1 MEQTPWWSNLLSIVI
16 ALIVGAVLGRNLSIF
31 AGVQPGTTDY
41 FRDLF
46 VYMPYSLMLFGILAD
61 MFTYEGVY
69 TLPTIVS
76 IASLALNGLFSLLW
90 TGVAGIFTD
99 FANASGLSASATRRP
114 LSTTPP
120 NHQMMVGG
128 ADGCDIPGFD
138 AGFMK
143 SDYTPQSLLV
153 TATIFWYYILDLI
166 LNRGWVD
173 ATASIIMFAVLF
185 TGQFMYMCLG
195 TKSKGVHAMFA
206 LLQGLIVGGTAYG
219 IVATTAPARLPTSAL
234 PVGRRVDPS
243 SLTLK
248 DGKMIDGKGVPYV
261 QVGGQ
266 WIPDISTPEGR
277 VAAGIATAGATP
289 STCRT

>member
-1 MEQTPWWSNLLSIVI
+1 MEQTPWWTNLLSILI
-16 ALIVGAVLGRNLSIF
+16 ALIVGAVLGRNLSAF
-31 AGVQPGTTDY
+31 AGVAPGGTDY
-41 FRDLF
+41 FRDVF

-69 TLPTIVS
+69 TLPTLFS
-76 IASLALNGLFSLLW
+76 IASLALNGMFSMLW
-90 TGVAGIFTD
+90 TGLAGIFEE
-99 FANASGLSASATRRP
+99 FASASGLSASSAFPAPYQRGVAP
-114 LSTTPP
+114 TT
-120 NHQMMVGG
+120 GG
-128 ADGCDIPGFD
+128 AADGCDIPGFD
-138 AGFMK
+138 MGFMK

-166 LNRGWVD
+166 LNRGWTD
-173 ATASIIMFAVLF
+173 ATASIIMFGVLF
-185 TGQFMYMCLG
+185 AGQFMYMCLG
-195 TKSKGVHAMFA
+195 TRSKGIHALFA
-206 LLQGLIVGGTAYG
+206 LLQGLIVGGTFYG
-219 IVATTAPARLPTSAL
+219 IIATTAPARLPTSAL

-289 STCRT
+289 ASCRT

>member
-16 ALIVGAVLGRNLSIF
+16 ALIVGAVLGRNLSLF
-31 AGVQPGTTDY
+31 AGVQPGATDY

-69 TLPTIVS
+69 TLPTLVS

-90 TGVAGIFTD
+90 SGVAGIFTD
-99 FANASGLSASATRRP
+99 FANASGLTATSP
-114 LSTTPP
+114 FPPDPTPIR
-120 NHQMMVGG
+120 GG
-128 ADGCDIPGFD
+128 AADGCDIPGFD

-195 TKSKGVHAMFA
+195 TRSKGLHALFA

-219 IVATTAPARLPTSAL
+219 IVATVAPARLPTSAL

-289 STCRT
+289 ASCRT